1 MTTEDQPNTAVATA
15 VPQMS
20 LTVLFLRQDPP
31 EDRLQTA
38 FHLFKDKR
46 SLLGRYS
53 HPVGS
58 SSTSGDTSTG
68 ESLGLVADLKSES
81 FQIKCEVACK
91 ARFPSF
97 SHHMHPRLPRIPAEL
112 EHGLSSTTGEQ
123 TLRRE

>member
-38 FHLFKDKR
+38 FHLSKDKC
-46 SLLGRYS
+46 SLLGPYS
-53 HPVGS
+53 HPVVS

-68 ESLGLVADLKSES
+68 DSLGLAADLKSDS
-81 FQIKCEVACK
+81 LQLKCEVACK
-91 ARFPSF
+91 ARLLSFLHRMPPRPS
-97 SHHMHPRLPRIPAEL
+97 RIPAES